1 MFASVEKLASGLR
14 SVGYV
19 IDPITLQIIYLAAK
33 MQKPLLVEGPP
44 GCGKTE
50 LAYAVAAA
58 AGSSGVTGTS
68 VGKARAASL

>member
-1 MFASVEKLASGLR
+1 MFSSAQELAEKLRVAR
-14 SVGYV
+14 YIV
-19 IDPITLQIIYLAAK
+19 DPVVLQVLYLAAR

-58 AGSSGVTGTS
+58 ANVTS
-68 VGKARAASL
+68 